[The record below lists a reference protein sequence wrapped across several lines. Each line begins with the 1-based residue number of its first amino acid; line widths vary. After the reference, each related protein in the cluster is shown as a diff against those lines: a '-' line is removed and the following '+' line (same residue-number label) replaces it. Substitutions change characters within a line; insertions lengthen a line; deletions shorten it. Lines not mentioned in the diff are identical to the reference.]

1 MKKSLKTVLISIYI
15 LFILGGSC
23 FADVIMPGQSPDN
36 HGLRRQDI
44 RYEMITK
51 PSVWKY
57 ILIGITIIAIV
68 NVVILIIMKK
78 SKQKEEKESD
88 DKTNNN

>member
-1 MKKSLKTVLISIYI
+1 MKKSLKTVLISICI
-15 LFILGGSC
+15 LFIFGGSC
-23 FADVIMPGQSPDN
+23 FADVVMPGQSYAG
-36 HGLRRQDI
+36 HGQWRQDI
-44 RYEMITK
+44 KYEMTTK
-51 PSVWKY
+51 PSIWRF

-78 SKQKEEKESD
+78 SKQKKEKESN